1 MKKHEY
7 LSLFEKHL
15 SGTASPEEEQALID
29 FQDDF
34 DFKDYPWDHHTM
46 GEKEQVKALLQRK
59 LERSIDQ
66 SPNVKTIDF
75 KRWSIAAAILL
86 AALMTLFYTVNIKDK
101 DRHLLEKLSA
111 RPILPGGNKAV
122 LTLADGSSIVLGDEV
137 SGKAINQGSTLI
149 SAKDKGLL
157 VYQNTGTEDHSKTA
171 SLFNTISTP
180 RGGQYQ
186 VVLPDGTRVW
196 LNASSSLYFPARF
209 TGRERNVQ
217 LKGEAYFEVAKHKN
231 MPFTVQ
237 VNEMS
242 VKVLGTHFNIMA
254 YEDEEDINTT
264 LLEGAVEVSSLSHV
278 KSLRPGQQANLKRST
293 GVIGVKNANASESI
307 AWKNGNFT
315 FTDDSI
321 ETIMRKISRWYD
333 VEVRYTG
340 NLSDKSFAGSISR
353 YEQVSEVLK
362 MLELT
367 GTIHFKIEG
376 RRITVMP

>member
-29 FQDDF
+29 YQDEF
-34 DFKDYPWDHHTM
+34 DLKDYPWDHHTM
-46 GEKEQVKALLQRK
+46 GEKEKVKALLQRK
-59 LERSIDQ
+59 LEQSIHQ
-66 SPNVKTIDF
+66 SPKIRSIDF
-75 KRWSIAAAILL
+75 KRWGIAAAVLL
-86 AALMTLFYTVNIKDK
+86 ATLMTLFYTVNTKEK
-101 DRHLLEKLSA
+101 DRHHSAKLSA
-111 RPILPGGNKAV
+111 KPILPGGNKAV
-122 LTLADGSSIVLGDEV
+122 LTLADGSSVVLGDEI
-137 SGKAINQGSTLI
+137 SGKAINQGSTTI
-149 SAKDKGLL
+149 STKNKGLL
-157 VYQNTGTEDHSKTA
+157 VYQNAGTGDQSKTA

-209 TGRERNVQ
+209 TGRERNVW
-217 LKGEAYFEVAKHKN
+217 LKGEAYFEVAKNEH
-231 MPFTVQ
+231 MPFKVQ
-237 VNEMS
+237 VNGMS

-254 YEDEEDINTT
+254 YEDEQEVNTT

-278 KSLRPGQQANLKRST
+278 KTLRPGQQANLKRST
-293 GVIGVKNANASESI
+293 GVIGIKNANASESI

-333 VEVRYTG
+333 VDVRYTG
-340 NLSDKSFAGSISR
+340 NLSDKSFAGSISK
-353 YEQVSEVLK
+353 YEQVSEVLE
-362 MLELT
+362 MLEFT

>member
-1 MKKHEY
+1 MKKYEY

-29 FQDDF
+29 HQDDF

-46 GEKEQVKALLQRK
+46 GEKEKVKALLQHK
-59 LERSIDQ
+59 LEQNIHQ
-66 SPNVKTIDF
+66 SPKIKRIDF
-75 KRWSIAAAILL
+75 KRWSIAAAVLL
-86 AALMTLFYTVNIKDK
+86 AVLLTLFYTINVKEKDQ
-101 DRHLLEKLSA
+101 HQLS
-111 RPILPGGNKAV
+111 RSSVKPILPGGNKAV
-122 LTLADGSSIVLGDEV
+122 LTLADGSTVVLGDEV
-137 SGKAINQGSTLI
+137 SGKSINQGGTLI
-149 SAKDKGLL
+149 SATDKGLL
-157 VYQNTGTEDHSKTA
+157 VYQNTGDGDQSKTA
-171 SLFNTISTP
+171 GLFNTISTP

-217 LKGEAYFEVAKHKN
+217 LKGEAYFEVAKHKH
-231 MPFTVQ
+231 MPFIVQ

-254 YEDEEDINTT
+254 YEDEQDINTT
-264 LLEGAVEVSSLSHV
+264 LLEGTVEVSSLTHA
-278 KSLRPGQQANLKRST
+278 KTLKPGQQANMKRNT
-293 GVIGVKNANASESI
+293 GTIGVKNVNALESI
-307 AWKNGNFT
+307 AWKNGDFT

-333 VEVRYTG
+333 VDVRYTG

>member
-29 FQDDF
+29 HQDDF
-34 DFKDYPWDHHTM
+34 DFKDYPWDRHTM
-46 GEKEQVKALLQRK
+46 GEKQEVKALLRRK
-59 LERSIDQ
+59 LEHSIHQ
-66 SPNVKTIDF
+66 APEVKKINF
-75 KRWSIAAAILL
+75 KRWGVAAAVLL
-86 AALMTLFYTVNIKDK
+86 AALMTLFYAVNVKDNEPH
-101 DRHLLEKLSA
+101 HLGKLTA
-111 RPILPGGNKAV
+111 NPILPGGNKAV
-122 LTLADGSSIVLGDEV
+122 LTLADGSTVILGDAV
-137 SGKAINQGSTLI
+137 SGKAINQGGTLI
-149 SAKDKGLL
+149 SAKDKGQL
-157 VYQNTGTEDHSKTA
+157 VYQNTGKGDQSETA
-171 SLFNTISTP
+171 RLFNTVSTP

-196 LNASSSLYFPARF
+196 LNASSSLYFPASF

-217 LKGEAYFEVAKHKN
+217 LKGEAYFEVAKHKQ
-231 MPFTVQ
+231 MPFVVQ

-254 YEDEEDINTT
+254 YEDEPDINTT
-264 LLEGAVEVSSLSHV
+264 LLEGAVAVSSLTQV
-278 KSLRPGQQANLKRST
+278 KILKPGQQANLKRET
-293 GVIGVKNANASESI
+293 GSIGVKNVNTSEAI
-307 AWKNGNFT
+307 AWKNGNFI

-333 VEVRYTG
+333 VDVRFTG
-340 NLSDKSFAGSISR
+340 NLSDKSFAGSVSR

>member
-29 FQDDF
+29 HQDDF

-46 GEKEQVKALLQRK
+46 GEKEGVKALLRRK
-59 LERSIDQ
+59 LDERIHQ
-66 SPNVKTIDF
+66 SPKVKKINF
-75 KRWSIAAAILL
+75 KRWGIAAAVLL
-86 AALMTLFYTVNIKDK
+86 ASLMTLFYAVNVK
-101 DRHLLEKLSA
+101 DREPHYLGKLTA
-111 RPILPGGNKAV
+111 KPILPGGDKAV
-122 LTLADGSSIVLGDEV
+122 LTLADGSTVILGAAV
-137 SGKAINQGSTLI
+137 PGKTINQGGTLI
-149 SAKDKGLL
+149 SAADKGLL
-157 VYQNTGTEDHSKTA
+157 VYQSTGREDQSETA
-171 SLFNTISTP
+171 SLFNKVSTP

-217 LKGEAYFEVAKHKN
+217 LKGEAYFEVAKHKH
-231 MPFTVQ
+231 MPFIVQ

-254 YEDEEDINTT
+254 YEDEPDINTT
-264 LLEGAVEVSSLSHV
+264 LLEGAVAVSSLTHV
-278 KSLRPGQQANLKRST
+278 KILKPGQQANLKRET
-293 GVIGVKNANASESI
+293 GSIGVKNVNTSEAI

-333 VEVRYTG
+333 VDVRFTG
-340 NLSDKSFAGSISR
+340 NLSDKSFAGSVSR